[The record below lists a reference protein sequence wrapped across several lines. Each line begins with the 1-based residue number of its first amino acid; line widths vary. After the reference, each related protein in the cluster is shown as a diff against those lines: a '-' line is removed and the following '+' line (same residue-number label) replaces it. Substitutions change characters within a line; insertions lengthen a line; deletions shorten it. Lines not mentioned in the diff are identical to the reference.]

1 VFLCYPEPPSGCGR
15 EHGKPMKST
24 QNSLLKQLNKQ
35 QQRATLHTE
44 GPLLVLAG
52 AGSGKTRTITQKIGY
67 LIAENFCAPD
77 QILAVTF
84 TNKAAG
90 EMKER
95 VLELVS
101 ELPRPPLV
109 STFHSFA
116 VRTLRRYATRLG
128 YQNDFSI
135 CDAEDQR
142 AIYRQLLNELDL
154 QENDQLPPRRVQA
167 IVSHAKNRGWSADEY
182 MQKSTDI
189 LAPLIYRCFQR
200 YQEYLLGSNSMDFDD
215 LILNLVKLLKQEED
229 IRERYGNGYRYFLVD
244 EYQDTNRPQY
254 DLLRLL
260 TSYHQNLTAVGD
272 EDQSIYGFRGA
283 DIENILR
290 FEKDFPGAE
299 VVKLEQNYRST
310 QMILD
315 AATAVVSNNQ
325 DRKGK
330 VLWTEGNKG
339 DLVDLFAADDA
350 RHEAF
355 FICQRIYQLRQM
367 GDESI
372 AILYRTNFQSR
383 QFEERLNSMGIGYRL
398 VGGTSFYNRKEIK
411 DALAYLRVSRNP
423 DDDVA
428 LTRIINQ
435 PPRGIG
441 KKTLERLRELGASQ
455 RKTLWSSLTE
465 ALQEKRL
472 PGRTLKALRRFQELV
487 QACGKA
493 LELNLP
499 LALDRILEDSGYFES
514 LRSENSEEANNR
526 LLNLQE
532 LQTAARESAESGL
545 TLQDFLDSAALYSDT
560 DEIDSNVAVTLMTLH
575 NAKGLEFNT
584 VFLVGCEEGLFPHSR
599 SLVESGLEEERRL
612 CYVGMTRARERLSL
626 SYSKTRRFFGRSS
639 EGHNE
644 PSRFLNEIPPH
655 LVRTLPEFQIRP
667 SAYRSGF
674 RQSSDRPAY
683 GGKTYN
689 SPREVRQFLQDLPPK
704 KSTSSGSHSR
714 LAKGDLVEHG
724 KFGAGRILALE
735 GKGDDLRVTVHFFD
749 AGIRKLVQKYA
760 QLKRR

>member
-1 VFLCYPEPPSGCGR
+1 MFLCYSERPPSRER

-24 QNSLLKQLNKQ
+24 QNSLLKQLNE
-35 QQRATLHTE
+35 QQRRAALHTE

-52 AGSGKTRTITQKIGY
+52 AGSGKTRTITHKIGY
-67 LIAENFCAPD
+67 LIEENFCAAD

-84 TNKAAG
+84 TNKAAA

-95 VLELVS
+95 VLDLVS

-142 AIYRQLLNELDL
+142 AIYRQLLSQLNL
-154 QENDQLPPRRVQA
+154 QENDQLPPRRVQS
-167 IVSHAKNRGWSADEY
+167 IISHAKNRGWSAEKY
-182 MQKSTDI
+182 MEKSTDI
-189 LAPLIYRCFQR
+189 LAPLIYRCFQL
-200 YQEYLLGSNSMDFDD
+200 YQQYLGRSNSMDFDD
-215 LILNLVKLLKQEED
+215 LILNLVKLLQQEED
-229 IRERYGNGYRYFLVD
+229 VRERYGNWYRYLLVD

-260 TSYHQNLTAVGD
+260 TSYHQNVTAVGD

-315 AATAVVSNNQ
+315 AATEVVSNNQ

-330 VLWTEGNKG
+330 VLWTEGSKG
-339 DLVDLFAADDA
+339 DPVDLFAADNA

-367 GDESI
+367 GDDSI

-383 QFEERLNSMGIGYRL
+383 QFEEHLNSLGIGYRL
-398 VGGTSFYNRKEIK
+398 VGGMSFYNRREVK

-441 KKTLERLRELGASQ
+441 LKTLDGLRDLGAS
-455 RKTLWSSLTE
+455 RSKTLWGSL
-465 ALQEKRL
+465 ALALEEGSF
-472 PGRTLKALRRFQELV
+472 PARTLKALGRFKELV
-487 QACGKA
+487 ETCSQA
-493 LELNLP
+493 LELSLP

-514 LRSENSEEANNR
+514 LRSKNTEEANNR

-532 LQTAARESAESGL
+532 LQTAARESTESGL
-545 TLQDFLDSAALYSDT
+545 SVQDFLDSAALYSDS
-560 DEIDSNVAVTLMTLH
+560 DEIDANIAVTLMTLH

-612 CYVGMTRARERLSL
+612 CYVGMTRARKRLSL

-639 EGHNE
+639 EGNNQ

-655 LVRTLPEFQIRP
+655 LVRTLPEFEIRP
-667 SAYRSGF
+667 SSYRASF
-674 RQSSDRPAY
+674 KQSSTRPSY

-689 SPREVRQFLQDLPPK
+689 SPQEVRQFLQNLPTT
-704 KSTSSGSHSR
+704 KSNGTGSG
-714 LAKGDLVEHG
+714 LAKGNLVEHA

-735 GKGDDLRVTVHFFD
+735 GKGDDLRITVHFF
-749 AGIRKLVQKYA
+749 ASGIRKVVQKYA
-760 QLKRR
+760 KLRRR